1 MRKAAALALLVA
13 GGAAP
18 AGLAAQR
25 AWQWE
30 GALSGV
36 GMRIN
41 STSGPATQKL
51 SGAVF
56 GFQGHVLF
64 ARLITLN
71 LGYWQGQVTP
81 ADGQSSIAPR
91 DVVEGYLQIGARPL
105 PWLWLRGGPHAWT
118 YISNAGRQRW
128 LLMEGR
134 ARVQGEIVPEVQSY
148 LELWNVFSASVNV
161 PQGFQSG
168 RGGEGGI
175 SLRIRDVPIIP
186 ERFPVRIRAAYGI
199 ERVRMEGDVRT
210 EVVDRLSFSIG
221 IENR

>member
-1 MRKAAALALLVA
+1 MRRTTTIVLLLAGA
-13 GGAAP
+13 AAP
-18 AGLAAQR
+18 ATLDAQR
-25 AWQWE
+25 SWQWE
-30 GALSGV
+30 AALSGI
-36 GMRIN
+36 GMRVN

-64 ARLITLN
+64 ARLITFN
-71 LGYWQGQVTP
+71 VGYWQGQITP
-81 ADGQSSIAPR
+81 ADGQSTIAPR
-91 DVVEGYLQIGARPL
+91 DVVEGYAQIGARPL

-134 ARVQGEIVPEVQSY
+134 ARVQGEIIPDLQSY
-148 LELWNVFSASVNV
+148 LELWNVFSANVNV

-199 ERVRMEGDVRT
+199 ERVRMEGGVRA
-210 EVVDRLSFSIG
+210 EVVDRLSLSIG
-221 IENR
+221 IENH

>member
-1 MRKAAALALLVA
+1 MRSTAALLLLLA
-13 GGAAP
+13 GAAP
-18 AGLAAQR
+18 VRLAAQR
-25 AWQWE
+25 SWQWE
-30 GALSGV
+30 AALSGV
-36 GMRIN
+36 GMRVN

-56 GFQGHVLF
+56 GFQGHALF
-64 ARLITLN
+64 ARLVTLN
-71 LGYWQGQVTP
+71 LGYWQGQITP
-81 ADGQSSIAPR
+81 AQGQPAQIAPR

-134 ARVQGEIVPEVQSY
+134 ARVQGEVLPDVQSY
-148 LELWNVFSASVNV
+148 LELWNVFSANVNV
-161 PQGFQSG
+161 PQGFESG

-175 SLRIRDVPIIP
+175 SLRIRDVPVIP

-199 ERVRMEGDVRT
+199 ERVRMQGGARS
-210 EVVDRLSFSIG
+210 EVVDRLSLSIG
-221 IENR
+221 IESH

>member
-1 MRKAAALALLVA
+1 MRRRAALVLLLAGAAAPVR
-13 GGAAP
+13 
-18 AGLAAQR
+18 LAAQR
-25 AWQWE
+25 LQWE
-30 GALSGV
+30 AALSGV

-41 STSGPATQKL
+41 STSGPTTQKL

-81 ADGQSSIAPR
+81 AQGATAGISSR
-91 DVVEGYLQIGARPL
+91 DVVEGYAQIGARPL

-134 ARVQGEIVPEVQSY
+134 ARAQGEILPEVQSY

-168 RGGEGGI
+168 RGAEGGI

-199 ERVRMEGDVRT
+199 ERVRMEGDVRQ
-210 EVVDRLSFSIG
+210 EVVDRLTLSIG

>member
-1 MRKAAALALLVA
+1 MRTTTAIALLLA
-13 GGAAP
+13 AGAAP
-18 AGLAAQR
+18 SPVAAQR
-25 AWQWE
+25 ALQWE
-30 GALSGV
+30 ASLSGV
-36 GMRIN
+36 GMRVL
-41 STSGPATQKL
+41 STTGGQTQKL

-56 GFQGHVLF
+56 GVQGHVLF
-64 ARLITLN
+64 ARFITLN
-71 LGYWQGQVTP
+71 LGYWQGQITP

-91 DVVEGYLQIGARPL
+91 DVVEGYAQIGARPL
-105 PWLWLRGGPHAWT
+105 SWLWLRGGPHAWT

-148 LELWNVFSASVNV
+148 LEFWNVFSASVNV

-168 RGGEGGI
+168 RGAEGGI

-199 ERVRMEGDVRT
+199 ERVRMEGGVRS
-210 EVVDRLSFSIG
+210 EVVDRLSLSIG
-221 IENR
+221 IENH